1 MGTFISAYYFHFL
14 QYLARFCQELV
25 FPLHITT
32 KPVELPCYATL
43 FLQMF
48 CSNRPQSVPASI
60 ILNNFRYLVPNCPL
74 LSHIFLLLLVKSSLV
89 YLCLFLLWDIQVM
102 ATFAGRLSGSLF
114 ATVSLRSVA
123 SAYFSTPVFLILSLK
138 HIFKILKKQMR

>member
-89 YLCLFLLWDIQVM
+89 YLCLFLLRDIQVM
-102 ATFAGRLSGSLF
+102 QPLLVDSQVVCLPRCHWEVWHLHILVLHYFLF
-114 ATVSLRSVA
+114 YL
-123 SAYFSTPVFLILSLK
+123 
-138 HIFKILKKQMR
+138 

>member
-89 YLCLFLLWDIQVM
+89 YLCLFLLRDIQVM
-102 ATFAGRLSGSLF
+102 QPLLVDSQVVCLPRCHWEVWHLHILVLQYFLF
-114 ATVSLRSVA
+114 YL
-123 SAYFSTPVFLILSLK
+123 
-138 HIFKILKKQMR
+138 

>member
-89 YLCLFLLWDIQVM
+89 YLCLFPLRDIQVM
-102 ATFAGRLSGSLF
+102 QPLLVDSQVVCLPRCHWEVWHLHILVLQYFLF
-114 ATVSLRSVA
+114 YL
-123 SAYFSTPVFLILSLK
+123 
-138 HIFKILKKQMR
+138 